1 MGQYVKH
8 KRSSVV
14 VDNKPKLPTSEQ
26 LAVGEIAI
34 NFAEGHETLS
44 ILNNS
49 GNVATFS
56 SDEII
61 EAKIPRESDLI
72 SSGFTKGSGL
82 PSVTIADNDKVLKVV
97 NGQWVAA
104 TPYTVY
110 TGNNQPDNV
119 LGNNGDIFLQTS
131 QS

>member
-14 VDNKPKLPTSEQ
+14 SNGAPKLPTAEQ

-34 NFAEGHETLS
+34 NFAEGYETLS

-61 EAKIPRESDLI
+61 ESKIPGEAQLL

-82 PSVTIADNDKVLKVV
+82 PAVTSADNDKVLKVV

-110 TGNNQPDNV
+110 TGNNQPDNI

-131 QS
+131 